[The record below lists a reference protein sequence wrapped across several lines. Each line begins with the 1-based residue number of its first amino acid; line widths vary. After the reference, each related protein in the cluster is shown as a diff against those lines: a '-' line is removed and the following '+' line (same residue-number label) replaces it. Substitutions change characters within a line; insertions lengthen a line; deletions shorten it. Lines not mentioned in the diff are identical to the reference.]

1 MHTMP
6 NASCTIENE
15 KCITHNTQHTW
26 TYETHC
32 MARSIT
38 IWIVNYELCIIP
50 ALFHLSY
57 LRNVPIWPFHFMN
70 QLLVSSSFALSAA
83 SSTPERDATLSARID
98 GSLFF
103 RAMRMRS

>member
-1 MHTMP
+1 MHTTP
-6 NASCTIENE
+6 DASCTIKNE
-15 KCITHNTQHTW
+15 KCITHNTQHSW
-26 TYETHC
+26 TYESHC
-32 MARSIT
+32 TVRST
-38 IWIVNYELCIIP
+38 NYGIVNYELCIIS